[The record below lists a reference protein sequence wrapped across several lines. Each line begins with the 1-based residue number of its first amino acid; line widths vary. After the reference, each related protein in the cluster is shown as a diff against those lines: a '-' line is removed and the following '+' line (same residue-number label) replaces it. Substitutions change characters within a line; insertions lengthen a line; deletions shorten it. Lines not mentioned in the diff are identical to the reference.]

1 MTRPALTGR
10 SLLTAGIVGLV
21 VSLLVWSFVARGGG
35 LVPAPPVL
43 AAILLVVMGVA
54 VLVVAWPIRRY
65 LKGRATTRLDPLRA
79 TRALVLAQAGAITGA
94 LVVGWYAG
102 ALALTLVRLS
112 LEVSQ
117 VRSLQLGAMVAL
129 GGLLI
134 GAGMLAQSWCRF
146 DPPEEDDQDEGD
158 DQYWQH

>member
-10 SLLTAGIVGLV
+10 GLAGAGLVGLV
-21 VSLLVWSFVARGGG
+21 VALLVWSFVARGGG

-43 AAILLVVMGVA
+43 AAVLLVVMGAA

-65 LKGRATTRLDPLRA
+65 LKGKATKRLDPMRA

-102 ALALTLVRLS
+102 ALALTLARLS

-117 VRSLQLGAMVAL
+117 VRALQLGAMVVL

-134 GAGMLAQSWCRF
+134 GAGLVAQSWCRV
-146 DPPEEDDQDEGD
+146 DPPEDDEDDD